1 VELARLI
8 RDVPDF
14 PKKGIVFKD
23 ITPLWR
29 DPAALAW
36 CVDRMAEF
44 GREQGAGLVAG
55 IESRGFIMGGGVAKQ
70 LGAGFVPIRKRGKL
84 PWERVGVSYALEYGE
99 DTVEMHRDAVER
111 GQKVLLV
118 DDLLATGGTAAAAAA
133 LIRKMGGEVV
143 GAAFIV
149 ELAFLRGRD
158 RLDGVPVR
166 ELIRFDG

>member
-1 VELARLI
+1 MELARLI

-36 CVDRMAEF
+36 CIDRMAEF
-44 GREQGAGLVAG
+44 GRECEATLVAG
-55 IESRGFIMGGGVAKQ
+55 IESRGFIMAGGVARQ
-70 LGAGFVPIRKRGKL
+70 LGTGFVPIRKGGKL
-84 PWERVGVSYALEYGE
+84 PWERVGVSYALEYGK
-99 DTVEMHRDAVER
+99 DTVEMHRDAVEP
-111 GQKVLLV
+111 GQRVFLI

-133 LIRKMGGEVV
+133 LIKKMGGTVV

-149 ELAFLRGRD
+149 ELAFLRGRE
-158 RLDGVPVR
+158 RLDGVPIR
-166 ELIRFDG
+166 ELIRFD

>member
-1 VELARLI
+1 MELAHLI

-29 DPAALAW
+29 NPAALAW
-36 CVDRMAEF
+36 CIDRMAEF
-44 GREQGAGLVAG
+44 GRERKATLVAG
-55 IESRGFIMGGGVAKQ
+55 IESRGFIMGGGVARQ
-70 LGAGFVPIRKRGKL
+70 LGTGFVPVRKRGKL

-99 DTVEMHRDAVER
+99 DTVEMHRDAVEP
-111 GQKVLLV
+111 GQRVLVV

-133 LIRKMGGEVV
+133 LIAKTGGTVV

-149 ELAFLRGRD
+149 ELAFLRGRE
-158 RLDGVPVR
+158 RLHGVPVR
-166 ELIRFDG
+166 ELIRFD